1 MARYVALLR
10 GVNVGGKNKVPM
22 ADLRALAESLGLADV
37 TSFIQS
43 GNLLFTSGRR
53 PDPGDLEAAIAQRF
67 SIDISVVL
75 RSASELRSVL
85 SNQPFPGADTSHVHV
100 GFLTDKPPASS
111 IKRLDPGRFEPETFA
126 VRGVEVYMHLPAG
139 MARTKVPA
147 YLDTNLRIPMTI
159 RNWNT
164 VSKLADLAGS

>member
-1 MARYVALLR
+1 MARYAALLR

-43 GNLLFTSGRR
+43 GNLLFTSRSR
-53 PDPGDLEAAIAQRF
+53 PDPADLEAAVTERF
-67 SIDISVVL
+67 AINVSVVV

-85 SNQPFPGADTSHVHV
+85 SNQPFPQADLSNVHV
-100 GFLTDKPPASS
+100 GFLTGKPPASS
-111 IKRLDPGRFEPETFA
+111 VKRLDPGRFEPEIFT

-147 YLDTNLRIPMTI
+147 YIDTNLRIPMTI

-164 VSKLADLAGS
+164 VTKLAELAG